1 MKTTLTKTISLAF
14 LAASPLALSACA
26 QGNAQEADRFAKL
39 EIKTEQLTDSIA
51 VLFGAGGNIGV
62 SYGPDGTVL
71 IDDQFAPLTPK
82 IQTAIGA
89 LGADPVKYLINT
101 HWHGDHS
108 GGNENF
114 GKAGALIMAHDH
126 VRERMAGEQKSGR
139 GNDPASPKEAL
150 PTVTYH
156 DGIKLHLNG
165 DEVHVKHMKHAHTD
179 GDSIVFWKKANVIH
193 MGDLYFNKVTLPF
206 IDLNSGGN
214 AKGVLAAAEKA
225 LTMVDDNTK
234 IIPGHGPMATKADL
248 MDYRDMLK
256 SVIGAVEKARG
267 EGKTLEQIQAMK
279 PAAKWDTNKD
289 AFIKGDAF
297 VEAVYKSLEMPAH
310 KEGDHMH

>member
-1 MKTTLTKTISLAF
+1 MKKSFSKAIAIALVAT
-14 LAASPLALSACA
+14 SPLALFAVSESH
-26 QGNAQEADRFAKL
+26 AQETDRFANV
-39 EIKTEQLTDSIA
+39 EIKAEPLADGVA

-82 IQTAIGA
+82 IQAAIA
-89 LGADPVKYLINT
+89 DLGAVPVTYLINT

-126 VRERMAGEQKSGR
+126 VRERMLGIQKSGN
-139 GNDPASPKEAL
+139 GNDPASPVEAL

-165 DEVHVKHMKHAHTD
+165 DEVQVKHMKHGHTD
-179 GDSIVFWKKANVIH
+179 GDSIVFWKKANVLH
-193 MGDLYFNKVTLPF
+193 MGDLFFNKMSLPF

-214 AKGVLAAAEKA
+214 ARGVLAAAETV
-225 LTMVDDNTK
+225 LTMVDDDTK
-234 IIPGHGPMATKADL
+234 IIPGHGPMANKADL
-248 MDYRDMLK
+248 MAYRDMLQT
-256 SVIGAVEKARG
+256 VIGAVEKAQG
-267 EGKTLEQIQAMK
+267 EGKTMEQVQAMK
-279 PAAKWDTNKD
+279 PAAQWDINPD

-297 VEAVYKSLEMPAH
+297 VEAVYKSLQKPAH
-310 KEGDHMH
+310 AHEQPH

>member
-1 MKTTLTKTISLAF
+1 MNMTCSRTLAVAL
-14 LAASPLALSACA
+14 LAATPLALSGCA
-26 QGNAQEADRFAKL
+26 QSNAQETDRFAGV
-39 EIKTEQLTDSIA
+39 EIKTEQLSDGVA

-82 IQTAIGA
+82 IQAAVAA
-89 LGADPVKYLINT
+89 LGAEPVKYLINT
-101 HWHGDHS
+101 HWHGDHT

-126 VRERMAGEQKSGR
+126 VRERMLGIQKTGR

-150 PTVTYH
+150 PVVTYH
-156 DGIKLHLNG
+156 DGLKLHLNG
-165 DEVHVKHMKHAHTD
+165 DEVHVKHMRHAHTD
-179 GDSIVFWKKANVIH
+179 GDSIIFWKKANVLH

-214 AKGVLAAAEKA
+214 ARGVLAAAEKA
-225 LTMVDDNTK
+225 LKMGDENTK
-234 IIPGHGPMATKADL
+234 VIPGHGPMATKADL
-248 MDYRDMLK
+248 AEYRDMVK
-256 SVIGAVEKARG
+256 TVIGAVESAMA
-267 EGKTLEQIQAMK
+267 EGKSLEEIQAMK
-279 PAAKWDTNKD
+279 PAAKWDTNPK

-297 VEAVYKSLEMPAH
+297 VEAVFKSLEMPPH
-310 KEGDHMH
+310 DENHHD

>member
-1 MKTTLTKTISLAF
+1 MRSFITTSFGAALLATSALT
-14 LAASPLALSACA
+14 LSACS
-26 QGNAQEADRFAKL
+26 QSNAQEADRFATV
-39 EIKTEQLTDSIA
+39 EIKAQPLAEGIA

-82 IQTAIGA
+82 IQVAIA
-89 LGADPVKYLINT
+89 DLGAEPVKYLINT
-101 HWHGDHS
+101 HWHGDHT

-126 VRERMAGEQKSGR
+126 VRERMLGIQKSGR
-139 GNDPASPKEAL
+139 GNDPASPVEAL

-156 DGIKLHLNG
+156 DGLKLHLNG

-179 GDSIVFWKKANVIH
+179 GDSIVFWKKANVLH

-206 IDLNSGGN
+206 VDLSSGGN
-214 AKGVLAAAEKA
+214 ARGVLAAAETA
-225 LTMVDDNTK
+225 LNMVDDETK

-248 MDYRDMLK
+248 MAYRDMMK
-256 SVIGAVEKARG
+256 IVIGTIETAQAD
-267 EGKTLEQIQAMK
+267 GKTLEEVQAMK
-279 PAAKWDTNKD
+279 PAAEWDTNPKG
-289 AFIKGDAF
+289 FIKGDAF
-297 VEAVYKSLEMPAH
+297 VEAVYKSLKMPAH
-310 KEGDHMH
+310 KEHH

>member
-1 MKTTLTKTISLAF
+1 MNPLYTKSLSLAL
-14 LAASPLALSACA
+14 LAASPIMLSACA
-26 QGNAQEADRFAKL
+26 QKSNAQEADRFAKV
-39 EIKTEQLTDSIA
+39 EIKTQKLTDNIA

-71 IDDQFAPLTPK
+71 IDDQFAPLTKK
-82 IQTAIGA
+82 IEAAVAA
-89 LGADPVKYLINT
+89 LEADPVKYLINT

-126 VRERMAGEQKSGR
+126 VRQRMAGEQTDGR
-139 GNDPASPKEAL
+139 GNDPASPKAAL
-150 PTVTYH
+150 PVVTYE
-156 DGIKLHLNG
+156 DGLKLHLNG
-165 DEVHVKHMKHAHTD
+165 DEVHVKHMKNAHTD
-179 GDSIVFWKKANVIH
+179 GDSIVFWKNANVIH

-214 AKGVLAAAEKA
+214 ARGVLAAAEQA
-225 LTMVDDNTK
+225 LALANDDTQ
-234 IIPGHGPMATKADL
+234 IIPGHGPMATTADL
-248 MDYRDMLK
+248 KDYRDMLK
-256 SVIGAVEKARG
+256 SVIGSVEAARS

-297 VEAVYKSLEMPAH
+297 VKAVYMSLEKPAH
-310 KEGDHMH
+310 

>member
-1 MKTTLTKTISLAF
+1 MPRTKSGSLAALL
-14 LAASPLALSACA
+14 LATSSLTLSACN
-26 QGNAQEADRFAKL
+26 QSNAQETDRFATV
-39 EIKTEQLTDSIA
+39 EIKAEPLAEGVA
-51 VLFGAGGNIGV
+51 VLYGAGGNIGI

-82 IQTAIGA
+82 IQAAIA
-89 LGADPVKYLINT
+89 ELGAEPVTYLINT

-126 VRERMAGEQKSGR
+126 VRERMLGIQKSGR
-139 GNDPASPKEAL
+139 GNDPASPVEAL

-156 DGIKLHLNG
+156 DGLKLHLNG
-165 DEVHVKHMKHAHTD
+165 DEVRVMHMKHGHTD
-179 GDSIVFWKKANVIH
+179 GDSVIFWKKANVLH
-193 MGDLYFNKVTLPF
+193 MGDLFFNKMSLPF

-214 AKGVLAAAEKA
+214 VRGVLAAAEKV
-225 LTMVDDNTK
+225 LGMVDDDSK

-248 MDYRDMLK
+248 VEYRDMLK
-256 SVIGAVEKARG
+256 TVIGAVEKAQA
-267 EGKTLEQIQAMK
+267 EGKSLNAVQAMK
-279 PAAKWDTNKD
+279 PAARWDINPD

-297 VEAVYKSLEMPAH
+297 VEAVYKSLEQPPH
-310 KEGDHMH
+310 QEDHPH

>member
-1 MKTTLTKTISLAF
+1 MKAFKIKLVAATLLMS
-14 LAASPLALSACA
+14 SPLALSCS
-26 QGNAQEADRFAKL
+26 QAQEADRFAKV
-39 EIKTEQLTDSIA
+39 EIKAEKLADGVA

-82 IQTAIGA
+82 IQAAIA
-89 LGADPVKYLINT
+89 ELGASEVKYLINT

-126 VRERMAGEQKSGR
+126 VRERMLGIQKTGR

-165 DEVHVKHMKHAHTD
+165 DEVHVQHMKHGHTD
-179 GDSIVFWKKANVIH
+179 GDSIIFWKKANVLH

-214 AKGVLAAAEKA
+214 ARGVLAAAEKA
-225 LTMVDDNTK
+225 LAMADENTQ

-248 MDYRDMLK
+248 MAYRDMMK
-256 SVIGAVEKARG
+256 TVIGAIEKAQG
-267 EGKTLEQIQAMK
+267 EGKTLEQVQAMK
-279 PAAKWDTNKD
+279 PAAEWDSNPD

-297 VEAVYKSLEMPAH
+297 VEAVYKSLQQPDHPEEHAH
-310 KEGDHMH
+310 

>member
-1 MKTTLTKTISLAF
+1 MNMIRSRT
-14 LAASPLALSACA
+14 LAAALLAATPLALSGCA
-26 QGNAQEADRFAKL
+26 QSNAQETDRFAGV
-39 EIKTEQLTDSIA
+39 EIKTEQLADGVA
-51 VLFGAGGNIGV
+51 VMFGAGGNIGV

-82 IQTAIGA
+82 IQAAVAA

-101 HWHGDHS
+101 HWHGDHT

-126 VRERMAGEQKSGR
+126 VRERMLGIQKTGR

-150 PTVTYH
+150 PVVTYH
-156 DGIKLHLNG
+156 DGLKLHLNG
-165 DEVHVKHMKHAHTD
+165 DEVHVKHMRHAHTD
-179 GDSIVFWKKANVIH
+179 GDSIIFWKKANVLH

-214 AKGVLAAAEKA
+214 ARGVLAAAEKA
-225 LTMVDDNTK
+225 LKMGDENTK
-234 IIPGHGPMATKADL
+234 VIPGHGPMATKADL
-248 MDYRDMLK
+248 AEYRDMVK
-256 SVIGAVEKARG
+256 TVIGAVESAMA
-267 EGKTLEQIQAMK
+267 EGKSLEEIQAMK
-279 PAAKWDTNKD
+279 PAAKWDTNPK

-297 VEAVYKSLEMPAH
+297 VEAVFKSLELPPH
-310 KEGDHMH
+310 DESHHD

>member
-1 MKTTLTKTISLAF
+1 MRTFISTSLGAVLLASSALT
-14 LAASPLALSACA
+14 LSACS
-26 QGNAQEADRFAKL
+26 QSNAQETDRFAAV
-39 EIKTEQLTDSIA
+39 EIKAQPLGEGIA

-82 IQTAIGA
+82 IQAAIA
-89 LGADPVKYLINT
+89 DLGAEPVKYLINT
-101 HWHGDHS
+101 HWHGDHT

-126 VRERMAGEQKSGR
+126 VRERMLGIQSSGR
-139 GNDPASPKEAL
+139 GNDPASPAEAL

-156 DGIKLHLNG
+156 DGLKLHLNG

-179 GDSIVFWKKANVIH
+179 GDSIVFWKKANVLH

-214 AKGVLAAAEKA
+214 ARGVLAAAEAA
-225 LTMVDDNTK
+225 LTMVDDETK

-248 MDYRDMLK
+248 MAYRDMMK
-256 SVIGAVEKARG
+256 TVIGLVETAQSD
-267 EGKTLEQIQAMK
+267 GKTLEEVQAMK
-279 PAAKWDTNKD
+279 PAAKWDVNPD
-289 AFIKGDAF
+289 GFIKGDAF
-297 VEAVYKSLEMPAH
+297 VEAVYKSLKVAPH
-310 KEGDHMH
+310 KEDHPH

>member
-1 MKTTLTKTISLAF
+1 MNIFRSRTLAIAL
-14 LAASPLALSACA
+14 LAATPLALSGCA
-26 QGNAQEADRFAKL
+26 QSNAQETDRFAGV
-39 EIKTEQLTDSIA
+39 EIKTEQLADGVA

-82 IQTAIGA
+82 IQAAVAA
-89 LGADPVKYLINT
+89 LGADPVTYLINT

-126 VRERMAGEQKSGR
+126 VRERMLGIQKTGR
-139 GNDPASPKEAL
+139 GNDPASPKDAL
-150 PTVTYH
+150 PVVTYH

-165 DEVHVKHMKHAHTD
+165 DEVHVKHMRHAHTD
-179 GDSIVFWKKANVIH
+179 GDSVIFWKKANVLH

-214 AKGVLAAAEKA
+214 ARGVLAAAEKA
-225 LTMVDDNTK
+225 LKMGDENTK
-234 IIPGHGPMATKADL
+234 VIPGHGPMATKADL
-248 MDYRDMLK
+248 AEYRDMMK
-256 SVIGAVEKARG
+256 SVIGTVESAMAD
-267 EGKTLEQIQAMK
+267 GKSLADIQAMK
-279 PAAKWDTNKD
+279 PAAKWDTNPK

-297 VEAVYKSLEMPAH
+297 VEAVFKSLEMPPH
-310 KEGDHMH
+310 DDSHHD